1 MFGTERMVNSL
12 KGAQPKLL
20 KMAVEG
26 EAEFKGFV
34 DAFHFVNEERRKSGR
49 GYFVT
54 EYRHVQQ
61 FTEETKK

>member
-1 MFGTERMVNSL
+1 MFGREGMIRQL

-26 EAEFKGFV
+26 DAEFKGLV
-34 DAFHFVNEERRKSGR
+34 EAFHYVNEERRKSGR

-54 EYRHVQQ
+54 EYRHAPQ
-61 FTEETKK
+61 FVDDAPK